1 MGQQRKENMKEY
13 QYTAGRTFW
22 QRYKI
27 TVKAKNEEQADD
39 IVYNLRYNEHGQ
51 WDEVGNLIPDDKLV
65 DIELVDDPHSEQL
78 INEK

>member
-39 IVYNLRYNEHGQ
+39 IVYSLRYNEHGQ